1 MWVHKSKQRYSMS
14 CAAEEQQV
22 TITNQDSY
30 PITVVVTAE
39 GEDDDNKGEILETY
53 EVAAGRL
60 DEETGVYIPTTT
72 RLCIGEKEKA
82 SLVIRYTQ
90 GSKCVHRV
98 IPSTAWSSG
107 FTYTVPAW
115 NAGDPGEVC
124 RVTNTNSNK
133 NSRNNDAPV
142 DDDDTPPGNSN
153 EHWWRWFW
161 PRQGKKSVNTTH
173 MTTMTAVALLVLIA
187 VVYYVFT
194 KRR

>member
-1 MWVHKSKQRYSMS
+1 MS
-14 CAAEEQQV
+14 CAPEEQRV
-22 TITNQDSY
+22 SITNQDSY
-30 PITVVVTAE
+30 PLTVVVTGE
-39 GEDDDNKGEILETY
+39 GEDQDNKGEIIETY

-72 RLCIGEKEKA
+72 KLCIGNQSKA

-98 IPSTAWSSG
+98 FPSSEWMSSAESPIG
-107 FTYTVPAW
+107 FAYTVPAW

-124 RVTNTNSNK
+124 RVANTNSNK

-142 DDDDTPPGNSN
+142 DDDDLPPGNSN

-161 PRQGKKSVNTTH
+161 PRQGRKRVNTTH
-173 MTTMTAVALLVLIA
+173 MATMTAVAFLVLA
-187 VVYYVFT
+187 ALVYYMFS
-194 KRR
+194 KRM